1 MKDSNRNKLNNNL
14 ANERF
19 EERINLVK
27 SFRTNYHKI
36 KTCEG
41 YCSTKEQITNLLQDV
56 EDDLRLMLEDMIT
69 LQEEIKKLTKNNQ
82 NLRKVISDLNDNT
95 TEIMK
100 ENVSYKKSNQD
111 KDHKIRDLYTNVKNL
126 EKELEVYMHTS
137 KINNILEKLDR
148 VDGRSTKMDTK
159 ENREIHEVYHTD
171 NNNNSK
177 NNFINTL
184 GSNKNQNTLYNRYK
198 ANYTMNNNY
207 ENLNS
212 DINLK
217 YHVNDVRNQGDLD
230 GDSGEDNGQM
240 KRNMNTE
247 VIIVDDNFK
256 NSMNSAQYK
265 NKKNT
270 NNNND
275 NVFSQ
280 IEKQKE
286 IQRTQV
292 NEILNKHM
300 THNNSYNDTNLK
312 SDKNNN
318 SKQYIII

>member
-56 EDDLRLMLEDMIT
+56 EDDLRLMLEDLIT
-69 LQEEIKKLTKNNQ
+69 FQEEIKMLTKNNQ
-82 NLRKVISDLNDNT
+82 NLRKVISDLNDNFA
-95 TEIMK
+95 EIMK
-100 ENVSYKKSNQD
+100 ENVSFKKSNQD
-111 KDHKIRDLYTNVKNL
+111 KDHKIRDLFTNVKNL
-126 EKELEVYMHTS
+126 EKELEVYTHTS
-137 KINNILEKLDR
+137 KINNIYQKLDR
-148 VDGRSTKMDTK
+148 VDGRSTKMDTR
-159 ENREIHEVYHTD
+159 ETREIHEVYHTD
-171 NNNNSK
+171 NNNSK
-177 NNFINTL
+177 NNFINTQ

-198 ANYTMNNNY
+198 ANYTTNNNY

-217 YHVNDVRNQGDLD
+217 SQEDDVRNQGDLD
-230 GDSGEDNGQM
+230 SDSGGDNGQM
-240 KRNMNTE
+240 NRKINTE

-265 NKKNT
+265 NKNNT

-275 NVFSQ
+275 NVFRH

-292 NEILNKHM
+292 NEILSKHM
-300 THNNSYNDTNLK
+300 SHNNNYNDTNLK